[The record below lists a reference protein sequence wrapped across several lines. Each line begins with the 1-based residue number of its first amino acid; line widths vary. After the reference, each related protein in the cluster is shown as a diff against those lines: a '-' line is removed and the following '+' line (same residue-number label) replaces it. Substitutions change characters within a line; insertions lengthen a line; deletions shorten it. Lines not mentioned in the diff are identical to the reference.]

1 MKILKI
7 EFENINSLRG
17 KHEIDFRKEPFKT
30 NALFAITGPTGS
42 GKSTILDVISLALF
56 NQVPRL
62 GRITRN
68 EIIAT
73 GALLTRN
80 QKEACAEVTYS
91 CKNGRFISKWSIST
105 NRNGNLRDYDM
116 ELANADTDGLFAL
129 KKSDIPAKNEELIGL
144 NYNQFIKSVLLAQGE
159 FAQLL
164 QAKKDERGAL
174 LEKIT
179 GTGIYRRLG
188 QLAYEKYKHENQEI
202 KEQQVAIVIKTG
214 ELLDLEI
221 CKKYKEE
228 LAAHEQ
234 SIAPLTGDIE
244 TLQNKITLKQSLIK
258 QEKEIATIKEK
269 REKEGQKLL
278 YFDKNQGV
286 SLQNHEKI
294 EPYAQ
299 QITQWDQCHEK
310 QQELLVEEKRTTEN
324 AQQLTQLKKNLQTTI
339 ISFIGQ
345 ETPTENIPNAL
356 QQFATRVDKLL
367 QERQEKLNAHK
378 ALTAQFKSTVRET
391 GFTLGQH
398 IKSDCI
404 NLKNQLK
411 QSENSLK
418 TLEIDL
424 KTIDLDQADSEKT
437 RLREDIKHLTLAISL
452 NEKIS
457 ITTAN
462 LVKTG
467 VVQDELHEQLQALP
481 PEIEL
486 SKANKERYRQ
496 EREKL
501 QIQQEN
507 KRLQASLEQHR
518 NHLKN
523 GEPCP
528 LCGALEHPFAT
539 GLPTS
544 VDNLEKALHQAEKE
558 YNAWNGKHIQQLT
571 EIGRAQKDK
580 VRQDALQDSQ
590 EKELQQLGG
599 LLKEQLIGRDLGKAS
614 TWQNTVENIEHQL
627 ETLALYEKEKRL
639 YDALSVGDP
648 LLEKMEEIMT
658 SGAALRKAIDTL
670 YTGKD
675 IYKETQ
681 ELQNKWIS
689 LDENF
694 KNAQLKT
701 QELLEKRTKTGKKL
715 HDLAENL
722 LPQVNRI
729 GFDTIIEAKNA
740 LLEHS
745 VCSRLRHERENL
757 IRELANLE
765 STVKTLERQLF
776 QDLEKDSPLNQQE
789 LQQNLEKSKENLAE
803 LREKCESLKRRLH
816 NDTERIDAIAD
827 LKNRI
832 FQKENEIKRWRLLN
846 ELIGD
851 ANGKT
856 FNEFAQHLTLTQL
869 LRLANTR
876 LKDLSDRYRLDTAQ
890 VNEDDSLVAIDEH
903 MGGQRRSVKTL
914 SGGETFILSL
924 SMALALSDL
933 ASRNVEINSLFIDE
947 GFGTLDPETLD
958 QTLDTL
964 ERLQA
969 SSSKTIGIISH
980 VDSLKERIATQ
991 IQLKRNGQGYSS
1003 LSIK

>member
-80 QKEACAEVTYS
+80 QKEASAAVTYS
-91 CKNGRFISKWSIST
+91 CKNGSFISKWSIST

-144 NYNQFIKSVLLAQGE
+144 NYNQFIKSVVLAQGE

-188 QLAYEKYKHENQEI
+188 QLAFEKYKHENQEI
-202 KEQQVAIVIKTG
+202 KEQQVAISIKTA
-214 ELLDLEI
+214 ELLEPEL
-221 CKKYKEE
+221 CNKYKEE

-234 SIAPLTGDIE
+234 SIAPLSGDIE
-244 TLQNKITLKQSLIK
+244 TLQQKIALKQSLVK
-258 QEKEIATIKEK
+258 QGKEIANVKEK

-286 SLQNHEKI
+286 SLRNHEKV
-294 EPYAQ
+294 EPHAQ

-310 QQELLVEEKRTTEN
+310 QQELLVEEKRNTEQ
-324 AQQLTQLKKNLQTTI
+324 AQQLAQYKKTLYTTI
-339 ISFIGQ
+339 TSFIGQ
-345 ETPTENIPNAL
+345 ETPTESIANAL
-356 QQFATRVDKLL
+356 QQFAARVDKLQ

-391 GFTLGQH
+391 GFTLGQD
-398 IKSDCI
+398 IKSDCVR
-404 NLKNQLK
+404 LKNQLN
-411 QSENSLK
+411 QSENTLK
-418 TLEIDL
+418 TLENDL
-424 KTIDLDQADSEKT
+424 KTIDLFQADSEKK
-437 RLREDIKHLTLAISL
+437 RLREDIKHLTIALSL
-452 NEKIS
+452 KEKINV
-457 ITTAN
+457 TTAN
-462 LVKTG
+462 LAKTSTE
-467 VVQDELHEQLQALP
+467 QEELHKQLQALP
-481 PEIEL
+481 REIEL
-486 SKANKERYRQ
+486 SKSNKERYGQ

-501 QIQQEN
+501 QLQQEN

-539 GLPTS
+539 GLPTN
-544 VDNLEKALHQAEKE
+544 VNNLEKALQQAEKE
-558 YNAWNGKHIQQLT
+558 YNSWNAKHIQQLT
-571 EIGRAQKDK
+571 EVSRAEKDH
-580 VRQDALQDSQ
+580 VRQNAVQDTK
-590 EKELQQLGG
+590 EKELQHLED
-599 LLKEQLIGRDLGKAS
+599 LLKQQLIGRNLGDNS
-614 TWQNTVENIEHQL
+614 TWQNTVEKTEHQL
-627 ETLALYEKEKRL
+627 ETLALYEKEKRV
-639 YDALSVGDP
+639 YDAFFLGDP
-648 LLEKMEEIMT
+648 LLEKMKEIMT
-658 SGAALRKAIDTL
+658 SGAALRKAIDAL
-670 YTGKD
+670 YTGND
-675 IYKETQ
+675 IYKEIQ

-689 LDENF
+689 LNENF

-701 QELLEKRTKTGKKL
+701 QELLEKRTETGKKL
-715 HDLAENL
+715 HNLAKNL
-722 LPQVNRI
+722 LPQVNKL
-729 GFDTIIEAKNA
+729 GFDTIIEAKNV

-745 VCSRLRHERENL
+745 VCSRLRRERENI
-757 IRELANLE
+757 IREIANLE
-765 STVKTLERQLF
+765 ATVKTLERQLF
-776 QDLEKDSPLNQQE
+776 QDLEKDTTLDQKE
-789 LQQNLEKSKENLAE
+789 LEQNLEKSKDSLDE
-803 LREKCESLKRRLH
+803 LREKCEGLKRQLH
-816 NDTERIDAIAD
+816 NDTERIVAIAD
-827 LKNRI
+827 LKARI
-832 FQKENEIKRWRLLN
+832 SQKENEIKRWRLLN

-890 VNEDDSLVAIDEH
+890 ENEDDSLVAIDEH

>member
-17 KHEIDFRKEPFKT
+17 KHQIDFRKEPFKT

-73 GALLTRN
+73 GAILTRN
-80 QKEACAEVTYS
+80 QKEASAAVTYS
-91 CKNGRFISKWSIST
+91 CKNGSFVSTWSIST
-105 NRNGNLRDYDM
+105 NRNENLRDYDM
-116 ELANADTDGLFAL
+116 ELANVDTGALFDL

-144 NYNQFIKSVLLAQGE
+144 NYNQFIKSVVLAQGE
-159 FAQLL
+159 FAQFL

-202 KEQQVAIVIKTG
+202 KEQQVAIAIKTG
-214 ELLDLEI
+214 ELLEPEI

-234 SIAPLTGDIE
+234 SITPLTSDIE
-244 TLQNKITLKQSLIK
+244 TLQQKITLKQSIAR
-258 QEKEIATIKEK
+258 QEKEIEIVKENQ
-269 REKEGQKLL
+269 EKEGQKLL
-278 YFDKNQGV
+278 YFDKNQGI
-286 SLQNHEKI
+286 SLKNHEKV
-294 EPYAQ
+294 EPLAQ
-299 QITQWDQCHEK
+299 QITLWDQCHEK
-310 QQELLVEEKRTTEN
+310 QQELLEEEKRNTEN
-324 AQQLTQLKKNLQTTI
+324 TQQLVAHKKTLYATI
-339 ISFIGQ
+339 TSFTGQ
-345 ETPTENIPNAL
+345 ETPVEKIADAL
-356 QQFATRVDKLL
+356 QQFAARVDKLQ

-391 GFTLGQH
+391 GFSLGKD
-398 IKSDCI
+398 IKSDRI
-404 NLKNQLK
+404 ELKNRLK
-411 QSENSLK
+411 QSENGLK
-418 TLEIDL
+418 TLKVDL
-424 KTIDLDQADSEKT
+424 NMLDLSQTDGEKKH
-437 RLREDIKHLTLAISL
+437 LREEIKLLNSALSL

-457 ITTAN
+457 TATIN
-462 LVKTG
+462 LGKVSA
-467 VVQDELHEQLQALP
+467 ELDKLHKQLQALP
-481 PEIEL
+481 LEIEL
-486 SKANKERYRQ
+486 SKSNKERYWQ

-501 QIQQEN
+501 QVQQEN

-518 NHLKN
+518 HDLKN
-523 GEPCP
+523 GEACP

-544 VDNLEKALHQAEKE
+544 ADNLETALQLAEKE
-558 YNAWNGKHIQQLT
+558 YNAWNSKYIQQLT
-571 EIGRAQKDK
+571 EMERAQKDK
-580 VRQDALQDSQ
+580 VGQDATRETQ
-590 EKELQQLGG
+590 EKELQQLQD
-599 LLKEQLIGRDLGKAS
+599 LLKQLLTGRDLSAAS
-614 TWQNTVENIEHQL
+614 SWQNTVENTEHQL
-627 ETLALYEKEKRL
+627 ETLELYEKKKRY
-639 YDALSVGDP
+639 YDALSTGDP
-648 LLEKMEEIMT
+648 LLEKMEEVIA
-658 SGAALRKAIDTL
+658 SGASLRKAIDML
-670 YTGKD
+670 YTGND
-675 IYKETQ
+675 IYGETQ

-689 LDENF
+689 LDENL
-694 KNAQLKT
+694 KNAQQKN
-701 QELLEKRTKTGKKL
+701 QELLGKRSETGRKL
-715 HDLAENL
+715 HNLAENL
-722 LPQVNRI
+722 LPQVNKI
-729 GFDTIIEAKNA
+729 GFNTIIEAKST

-745 VCSRLRHERENL
+745 VYTHLRRERENL
-757 IRELANLE
+757 IREIENLE
-765 STVKTLERQLF
+765 ATVKTLQKQLF
-776 QDLEKDSPLNQQE
+776 QDMEKDTPLNQQE
-789 LQQNLEKSKENLAE
+789 LLQNLEKSRERLNE
-803 LREKCESLKRRLH
+803 LREKCEGLKRQLH
-816 NDTERIDAIAD
+816 NDAERIVAIAD
-827 LKNRI
+827 LKTRI
-832 FQKENEIKRWRLLN
+832 SQKENEIKRWRLLN

-851 ANGKT
+851 ANGKS

-869 LRLANTR
+869 LRLANMR
-876 LKDLSDRYRLDTAQ
+876 LKDLSDRYRLDTPQ
-890 VNEDDSLVAIDEH
+890 ENEDDSLVAIDEH

>member
-17 KHEIDFRKEPFKT
+17 KHQIDFRKEPFKT

-73 GALLTRN
+73 GAILTRN
-80 QKEACAEVTYS
+80 QKNASAAVTYS
-91 CKNGRFISKWSIST
+91 CKNGIFVSKWSIST
-105 NRNGNLRDYDM
+105 NRNEKLRDYDM
-116 ELANADTDGLFAL
+116 ELANADTGELFDL

-159 FAQLL
+159 FAQFL

-188 QLAYEKYKHENQEI
+188 QLAFEKYKHENQEI
-202 KEQQVAIVIKTG
+202 KEQQVAISIKTN
-214 ELLDLEI
+214 ELLEPEI

-228 LAAHEQ
+228 LAIHEE
-234 SIAPLTGDIE
+234 SIVPLTGEIE
-244 TLQNKITLKQSLIK
+244 VFQQKIALKQSLDR
-258 QEKEIATIKEK
+258 QEKEIATVKENQ
-269 REKEGQKLL
+269 EKEGQKLL
-278 YFDKNQGV
+278 FFDKNQGI
-286 SLQNHEKI
+286 SLKNHEKV
-294 EPYAQ
+294 EPLAQ

-310 QQELLVEEKRTTEN
+310 QKELLTEEKRNTEN
-324 AQQLTQLKKNLQTTI
+324 TQQLAQHKKTLYATI
-339 ISFIGQ
+339 TGFTGQ
-345 ETPTENIPNAL
+345 EIPVENIADAL
-356 QQFATRVDKLL
+356 QEFAVRVDRLQ

-378 ALTAQFKSTVRET
+378 ALTAQFKSAVRET
-391 GFTLGQH
+391 GFILGKD
-398 IKSDCI
+398 IKSDRI
-404 NLKNQLK
+404 ELKNRLK

-424 KTIDLDQADSEKT
+424 NTLDLSQIENEKK
-437 RLREDIKHLTLAISL
+437 RLREEIKLLNSALSL
-452 NEKIS
+452 SEKINVA
-457 ITTAN
+457 TAN
-462 LVKTG
+462 LGKIRSE
-467 VVQDELHEQLQALP
+467 QDALHKQLQALP
-481 PEIEL
+481 LEIEL
-486 SKANKERYRQ
+486 SKSNTERYRQ

-501 QIQQEN
+501 QLQQEN
-507 KRLQASLEQHR
+507 KRLQASLKQHR
-518 NHLKN
+518 EHLKN

-539 GLPTS
+539 GIPIN
-544 VDNLEKALHQAEKE
+544 VNDLEKALQQAVKE
-558 YNAWNGKHIQQLT
+558 YNMWNSKHIQQLT
-571 EIGRAQKDK
+571 EMDRAQKDK
-580 VRQDALQDSQ
+580 VKQDAMREIQ
-590 EKELQQLGG
+590 EKEVQQLEE
-599 LLKEQLIGRDLGKAS
+599 LLKQQLNGRDLGDAS
-614 TWQNTVENIEHQL
+614 SWQNAVENTEHKM
-627 ETLALYEKEKRL
+627 ETLELYEKERRY
-639 YDALSVGDP
+639 YDALLVGDP
-648 LLEKMEEIMT
+648 LLKRMDEIMT
-658 SGAALRKAIDTL
+658 TGAALRKTIDAL
-670 YTGKD
+670 YTGD
-675 IYKETQ
+675 DVYKETQ
-681 ELQNKWIS
+681 ELQNKWVL
-689 LDENF
+689 LDENL
-694 KNAQLKT
+694 KNAQLKN
-701 QELLEKRTKTGKKL
+701 QELLEKRIETDKKL
-715 HDLAENL
+715 SNLAENL
-722 LPQVNRI
+722 LPQINNL
-729 GFDTIIEAKNA
+729 GFETISEAKSA

-745 VCSRLRHERENL
+745 TYSRLRRERENL
-757 IRELANLE
+757 VREIENLE
-765 STVKTLERQLF
+765 ATIKTLNRQLF
-776 QDLEKDSPLNQQE
+776 QDKEKDTPLNQQE
-789 LQQNLEKSKENLAE
+789 LLQNLEKSKERLTD
-803 LREKCESLKRRLH
+803 LRQKCEGLKRQLH
-816 NDTERIDAIAD
+816 NDAERIVAIAD
-827 LKNRI
+827 LKTRI
-832 FQKENEIKRWRLLN
+832 AHKENEIRRWRLLN

-869 LRLANTR
+869 IRLANTR
-876 LKDLSDRYRLDTAQ
+876 LKDLSDRYRLDTPQ
-890 VNEDDSLVAIDEH
+890 ENEDDSLVAIDEH

-1003 LSIK
+1003 LHIK